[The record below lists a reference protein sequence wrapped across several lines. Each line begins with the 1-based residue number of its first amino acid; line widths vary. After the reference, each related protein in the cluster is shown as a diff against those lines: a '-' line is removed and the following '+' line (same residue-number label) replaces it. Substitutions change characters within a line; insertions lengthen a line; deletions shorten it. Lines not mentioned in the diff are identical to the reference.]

1 MHLFFAPDL
10 SSSEFYLPEEETHH
24 FIHVLRFSQGKQI
37 EVTDGMG
44 TRALCEAIQVSKKQV
59 LLNVLEKEIF
69 PAPQRRLH
77 VAIAPTKNIDRFEW
91 FVEKATELG
100 IAEIT
105 PLICRHSERKTLKL
119 ERIQKLVVSAARQSQ
134 HYFFPVVNSEVSFE
148 KFLESMNENS
158 DSTFIAHC
166 EESEKQEARELAS
179 ITNAVVLIGPEGD
192 FSQDEIE
199 NALKKGFK
207 ALSLG
212 NSRLRTETAGLK
224 AVAAFNL

>member
-1 MHLFFAPDL
+1 M
-10 SSSEFYLPEEETHH
+10 
-24 FIHVLRFSQGKQI
+24 
-37 EVTDGMG
+37 
-44 TRALCEAIQVSKKQV
+44 
-59 LLNVLEKEIF
+59 
-69 PAPQRRLH
+69 PA
-77 VAIAPTKNIDRFEW
+77 A
-91 FVEKATELG
+91 
-100 IAEIT
+100 
-105 PLICRHSERKTLKL
+105 ERKTLKL

-166 EESEKQEARELAS
+166 EESEKHEARELAS